1 MKTTFFARYGLLI
14 LAAVFFATPFLLR
27 GARSAVQHMK
37 NDVKDWL
44 PSAYDETGDLMW
56 FRDHFLGEQF
66 VMVSWPDCHG
76 DETDNRYQLFIE
88 KLKSSI
94 PPSEQKLAYK
104 TARDAKFFQA
114 PDLDSE
120 LEPNDIGE
128 ESFDEDGG
136 AETGASETPPAV
148 NKGNR
153 AAELTLST
161 VPGITDE
168 LGLYLDKSQYRNWG
182 GLDEKWLKG
191 HGHKWYFITP
201 NGQLHRWLGDDSFA
215 AKVGRYF
222 QRFYDKS
229 AASELVHD
237 FGSEDGAWYYENPR
251 RLRAKLFKTL
261 TSGPAVLGVLTDPET
276 GVLRNDPEEAKARL
290 TGTLFG
296 PDGKQTCLVMTLT
309 EAAKRDLHLVVGR
322 GILGKPFGQLHEIAQ
337 ECGIKAGD
345 LHLGG
350 PPVDNVAIDEEGTV
364 TLVRLIGL
372 SVLFG
377 FTLSYMC
384 FRSVTATIMV
394 FYVGGLSAAASVACV
409 YYSGSSIDAIMMS
422 MPSLIYV
429 LGLSGSVHFINYY
442 KQAIEEHGLQGA
454 NERAVAHAWKPALL
468 CNITTAIGLV
478 SLYTSEIVPIRK
490 FGLYSALGV
499 MLMLVVVFT
508 YLPAALQMWPQLPKR
523 RERAS
528 GRSEEGDESWL
539 DKTLAGFWERFG
551 GFIVAHHGIVTIAC
565 LGFIAFTGYGVLQVQ
580 TSVNLMKMFDGSAKV
595 IQDYSWLE
603 QSLGRLVPMEVVLKV
618 GRDGLRAPQ
627 GSEQAAAADSIYQ
640 MSFYDRLMLVQM
652 VQEEIEREFGPQGQ
666 DKIGRTISAVTFA
679 PPLPK
684 SSGDTLSL
692 MKYGTSGRLEAYRS
706 EFLKTDYLR
715 EDLQTGDELW
725 RISVRL
731 AAMQGVTPGTK
742 SLDHG
747 KFVQDLAD
755 VIEPTLEAQRARETI
770 LRAIVAARGDDQS
783 YGGANILMVGEPA
796 LADAVVSPGD
806 LPAEAKSTAVH
817 AVDRKLVF
825 GRSLAAMLAQI
836 KPRLSRH
843 RLGDGPI
850 KASEIASSECIV
862 IVGDIELPAGV
873 DRSKIVDLRNSAARG
888 GKRTSALYG
897 HQGETTRLGAV
908 YTGVVPI
915 VYKAQSALLESLI
928 QSSLWSF
935 LTITPLMM
943 LVSRGILPGLVAML
957 PNVLPILVVFGAMG
971 WLGID
976 VDVGSMMSASIAL
989 GVAVDDTI
997 HYLTWFREE
1006 LDRVKDRKLAI
1017 LGAFRRCATPTLQA
1031 AVISGLGLS
1040 IFGFSTFTPTQRFG
1054 LLMLT
1059 ILFAGVAAELIF
1071 FPALLAGP
1079 LGACFKPRATKE
1091 PALEEDR
1098 SPPATNKARVFAEE
1112 EEAIER
1118 FDSGETTERKKVRP
1132 HMVRRDRAHRS

>member
-1 MKTTFFARYGLLI
+1 MKTTFYARYGLLI
-14 LAAVFFATPFLLR
+14 LAAVFFATPFILR

-66 VMVSWPDCHG
+66 VMVSWPGCHG
-76 DETDNRYQLFIE
+76 DEEDERYHLFVE
-88 KLKSSI
+88 KLKSAV
-94 PPSEQKLAYK
+94 PPSEQER
-104 TARDAKFFQA
+104 ARQAAIDALTFQA
-114 PDLDSE
+114 PNLDSE
-120 LEPNDIGE
+120 IEPNDIGE
-128 ESFDEDGG
+128 ESFDEEDP
-136 AETGASETPPAV
+136 AETSPAAH
-148 NKGNR
+148 KGNR
-153 AAELTLST
+153 AAEITLST
-161 VPGITDE
+161 DQTAITDQ
-168 LGLYLDKSQYRNWG
+168 LGLYLVKNQHRNWAG
-182 GLDEKWLKG
+182 QDEKWLKG
-191 HGHKWYFITP
+191 QGHKWYFITP
-201 NGQLHRWLGDDSFA
+201 NGRLYRWLGDDSMA
-215 AKVGRYF
+215 GQIGRFF
-222 QRFYDKS
+222 QRMVDKS

-237 FGSEDGAWYYENPR
+237 FGTEDGAWYYENPR
-251 RLRAKLFKTL
+251 RLRANLFKTL
-261 TSGPAVLGVLTDPET
+261 TSGPAVLRVLTDPES

-322 GILGKPFGQLHEIAQ
+322 GVLGKPFGLLPEIAE

-345 LHLGG
+345 LHMGG

-409 YYSGSSIDAIMMS
+409 YYCGSSIDAIMMS

-468 CNITTAIGLV
+468 CNITTAIGLI

-499 MLMLVVVFT
+499 MLMLVIVFT

-523 RERAS
+523 RDRAS
-528 GRSEEGDESWL
+528 GRGNEEEEGWL
-539 DKTLAGFWERFG
+539 DNKLSSFWGRFG
-551 GFIVAHHGIVTIAC
+551 GFIVSHHGLVSIAC
-565 LGFIAFTGYGVLQVQ
+565 LAFIAFVGYGVTRVQ

-595 IQDYSWLE
+595 IQDYAWLE
-603 QSLGRLVPMEVVLKV
+603 ESLGRLVPMEVVLKV

-627 GSEQAAAADSIYQ
+627 GSEQAASPDSMYQ
-640 MSFYDRLMLVQM
+640 LSFYDRLMLVQM
-652 VQEEIEREFGPQGQ
+652 VQDEIEREFGPQGQ
-666 DKIGRTISAVTFA
+666 DKIGRSISAVTFA
-679 PPLPK
+679 PPLPR

-715 EDLQTGDELW
+715 EDIKTGDELW

-747 KFVQDLAD
+747 KFVQDLSD

-770 LRAIVAARGDDQS
+770 LRAIVAARGDDQGF
-783 YGGANILMVGEPA
+783 GGANILVVGEPA
-796 LADAVVSPGD
+796 SSDLGASPGD
-806 LPAEAKSTAVH
+806 VPAGKKAATARS
-817 AVDRKLVF
+817 VDRKAVF
-825 GRSLAAMLAQI
+825 GRTLTAMLAQI

-843 RLGDGPI
+843 RLGDGPM
-850 KASEIASSECIV
+850 KASEVANTECIV
-862 IVGDIELPAGV
+862 IMGDIELPSGV
-873 DRSKIVDLRNSAARG
+873 DRAKVVDLRNASARG
-888 GKRTSALYG
+888 AKRNSALYG
-897 HQGETTRLGAV
+897 HSGQITRLGAV

-915 VYKAQSALLESLI
+915 VYKAQNALLESLI

-943 LVSRGILPGLVAML
+943 LVSRGVMPGLVAML

-971 WLGID
+971 WLGMD

-1017 LGAFRRCATPTLQA
+1017 LGAYRRCATPTLQA

-1040 IFGFSTFTPTQRFG
+1040 IFAFSTFTPTQRFG

-1079 LGACFKPRATKE
+1079 MGACFKPRATKPE
-1091 PALEEDR
+1091 SEE
-1098 SPPATNKARVFAEE
+1098 SHTPPAGNKARVLAEE